1 MVNQN
6 HEEQGEERRDGRRPM
21 YRKRNVVPVVP
32 SRAKGCL
39 IAMGVLNV
47 CMAVFLGTVSVLAG
61 SSMFRMVELVSLGV
75 VALVCLVAGAVT
87 LVFVGVRSRAWRE
100 VVRWS
105 CRVGL
110 VLLVLVAV
118 MDVVLRSGSDYIA
131 VCFVMLFVGAMC
143 IDSVLHFLDF
153 VEVRS

>member
-6 HEEQGEERRDGRRPM
+6 HEERGDGRRDGRRSV
-21 YRKRNVVPVVP
+21 YRKRNVVPVAP

-61 SSMFRMVELVSLGV
+61 PSMFKMVELASLGV
-75 VALVCLVAGAVT
+75 VALVCLVAGTVT
-87 LVFVGVRSRAWRE
+87 LVFVGVRSHAWRE

-118 MDVVLRSGSDYIA
+118 MDVVLRSDSEYIA

-153 VEVRS
+153 VEVGS